1 MQNTLSNPY
10 ETPQPP
16 RFKNEHSN
24 SQFRASSAGGSGAA
38 GSVALLRTF
47 VEQARA
53 NAARFEAKLD
63 AALQKLD
70 EILAQLASQDRKL
83 DHITDQ
89 LARLQEPSPGPKADM
104 ALRAGSLRTQQW
116 SSRQGLA
123 LPSRKDRRR
132 SRVESRRDR
141 FSLWSALFARSA
153 RDRLAKLQADE
164 LLRLARETPR
174 RCEISL
180 YVQRVTDGEAVGQ
193 KLKLRE
199 WFDELRQNQF
209 LQPITKQRD

>member
-1 MQNTLSNPY
+1 MQNTLSNRY

-16 RFKNEHSN
+16 LFKSEHSN

-89 LARLQEPSPGPKADM
+89 LARLQEPSPGLKADRGAWTKSGPQKSSGRYIASIRHFK
-104 ALRAGSLRTQQW
+104 ALYNFNTTLLGSR
-116 SSRQGLA
+116 
-123 LPSRKDRRR
+123 
-132 SRVESRRDR
+132 
-141 FSLWSALFARSA
+141 
-153 RDRLAKLQADE
+153 
-164 LLRLARETPR
+164 
-174 RCEISL
+174 
-180 YVQRVTDGEAVGQ
+180 
-193 KLKLRE
+193 
-199 WFDELRQNQF
+199 
-209 LQPITKQRD
+209 